1 MHVHILGICGTF
13 MAGIAQI
20 AQQKGYRVTGSDE
33 NVYPPMS
40 TLLEKSGITLT
51 TGYDPTQLDTNPDLV
66 IIGNAMSRGNPC
78 VERVLRDKI
87 PYISGPQWLA
97 ESILQDKI
105 VIAVSGTHGKTTT
118 SSIVTWLLESAGKNP
133 GFLIGGVLSNFG
145 ISARYTD
152 SPYFVVEA
160 DEYDSAFFD
169 KRSKFIHY
177 HPTVL
182 LCNNLEFDHADIF
195 SSLADIQKEF
205 HYLIRTVPGN
215 GKIIY
220 PKTDKALIETLARG
234 CWTPTETFGT
244 TEQCD
249 WFTQNESP
257 DGSSFEVVHA
267 NQVCGKAKWAL
278 LGQHNVQNALAA
290 LACVNAVGVTPQEAI
305 PALSDFK
312 SPARRLQL
320 RGEINGVSVYDDF
333 AHHPTAIHTTIA
345 GLRARVGKDTRII
358 SVMELRSYTMRS
370 GYHKDTLAASL
381 EESDSVYL
389 YRSNDL
395 TWDLAPVVDEL
406 SKTKQAAAL
415 PTVDEIVRNVVS
427 QVKAGDHILVMSNG
441 GFEGI
446 HGKLLAA
453 LQAKEVSTT

>member
-1 MHVHILGICGTF
+1 MHIHILGICGTF

-20 AQQKGYRVTGSDE
+20 AQQKGFQVTGSDE

-40 TLLEKSGITLT
+40 TQLEQAGIKLT
-51 TGYDPTQLDTNPDLV
+51 AGYDPSQLTPHPDLV
-66 IIGNAMSRGNPC
+66 VIGNAMKRGNPC
-78 VERVLRDKI
+78 VEKVLNDKI
-87 PYISGPQWLA
+87 PYVSGPQWLA
-97 ESILQDKI
+97 EAVLHDKI

-133 GFLIGGVLSNFG
+133 GFLIGGVVSNFG

-169 KRSKFIHY
+169 KRSKFVHY

-195 SSLADIQKEF
+195 ASLSDIQKQF
-205 HYLIRTVPGN
+205 HHLIRTVPGN

-220 PKTDKALIETLARG
+220 PSNDTAVIETLEMG
-234 CWTPTETFGT
+234 CWTPKETFG
-244 TEQCD
+244 ENNKSD
-249 WFTQNESP
+249 WFATNASD
-257 DGSSFEVVHA
+257 DGSSFDVMYH
-267 NQVCGKAKWAL
+267 NTSCGRVEWPL

-290 LACVNAVGVTPQEAI
+290 LACAKAIDIEPNEII
-305 PALSDFK
+305 PALAIFQA
-312 SPARRLQL
+312 PARRLQL
-320 RGEINGVSVYDDF
+320 RGEINGVFVYDDF

-345 GLRARVGKDTRII
+345 GLRARVGKNARIF
-358 SVMELRSYTMRS
+358 SVVELRSYTMRS

-381 EESDSVYL
+381 EESNAVYL
-389 YRSNDL
+389 YRSDDL
-395 TWDLAPVVDEL
+395 KWDLEPVVNEL
-406 SKTKQAAAL
+406 SNNTSAFALNTVEDIVKQV
-415 PTVDEIVRNVVS
+415 TDD
-427 QVKAGDHILVMSNG
+427 VKPGDHILIMSNG

-446 HGKLLAA
+446 YGKLLAA
-453 LQAKEVSTT
+453 L